1 MTRATPEWD
10 MQEVIVAELQLRT
23 IAPARFWFCANG
35 GNLSKV
41 QRARFQRMGLTSGV
55 SDLHFAWFTD
65 AETAGE
71 VPTILRTARFG
82 VIELKAGKGRT
93 SDTQD
98 DFLRDMHTLGHH
110 ASVCKSPSEVMGT
123 LRRWKFPL
131 R

>member
-1 MTRATPEWD
+1 MRKTPEAD
-10 MQEVIVAELQLRT
+10 LQESVVAELRLRT
-23 IAPARFWFCANG
+23 IAPARFWFCPNG
-35 GNLSKV
+35 GNLSKA
-41 QRARFQRMGLTSGV
+41 QSARFQRMGLTSGV

-65 AETAGE
+65 AEVAGE

-110 ASVCKSPSEVMGT
+110 AAVCKSASEVMGT
-123 LRRWKFPL
+123 LRRWGFPL